1 MHGKVHSIV
10 YLGAAPVESLNWVQ
24 LVGLPE
30 AAINRL
36 ASRYDEGIVV
46 RVS

>member
-1 MHGKVHSIV
+1 MRLDVHGKVHSIV
-10 YLGAAPVESLNWVQ
+10 YLGAAPVQSLNWVQ

-36 ASRYDEGIVV
+36 ASRYDEGAC
-46 RVS
+46 

>member
-10 YLGAAPVESLNWVQ
+10 YLGAAPVQSLNWVQ

-30 AAINRL
+30 VPRPH
-36 ASRYDEGIVV
+36 YPCPYP
-46 RVS
+46 